1 MKNKGILFKKAV
13 DFIAK
18 TMYSI
23 DMIKEN
29 NTLLN
34 HIKSINKE
42 SKQWMKDN
50 PGSWAGEVTEDIKY
64 WNDQG
69 IFTVA
74 DYERDSLITSVYEMH
89 KDAFGV
95 KGRHYNFKEMSNED
109 LEKELD
115 TLSKIAK
122 EEADRERKWE
132 EAAYQTFLKTVANT
146 IRHGAKDKE
155 EAIRWILEAEELIKE
170 EPDYICYKLGLS
182 YDKAYLFETKQ

>member
-1 MKNKGILFKKAV
+1 MKNKGFLLKIAV

-29 NTLLN
+29 TLLN
-34 HIKSINKE
+34 HIKSINE
-42 SKQWMKDN
+42 SSKKWMKDN
-50 PGSWAGEVTEDIKY
+50 PGSWAGLVPEDIKF

-69 IFTVA
+69 IFTVE

-89 KDAFGV
+89 KDAYGV

-109 LEKELD
+109 LEKELEH
-115 TLSKIAK
+115 LSKVTQSNID
-122 EEADRERKWE
+122 EEKRWE
-132 EAAYQTFLKTVANT
+132 KKAYEDFMKTVENT

-155 EAIRWILEAEELIKE
+155 EAIRWILEAEELINE

-182 YDKAYLFETKQ
+182 YDKEYLFQKKH

>member
-1 MKNKGILFKKAV
+1 MKNKGFLLKIAV

-29 NTLLN
+29 TLLN
-34 HIKSINKE
+34 HIKSINE
-42 SKQWMKDN
+42 SSKKWMKDN
-50 PGSWAGEVTEDIKY
+50 PGSWAGLVPEDIKF

-69 IFTVA
+69 IFTVE

-89 KDAFGV
+89 KDAYGV

-115 TLSKIAK
+115 HLSKVTQSNID
-122 EEADRERKWE
+122 EEKRWE
-132 EAAYQTFLKTVANT
+132 KKAYEDFMKTVENT

-155 EAIRWILEAEELIKE
+155 EAIRWILEAEELINE

-182 YDKAYLFETKQ
+182 YDKEYLFQKKH

>member
-1 MKNKGILFKKAV
+1 MKNKGFLFKIAV

-29 NTLLN
+29 TLLN
-34 HIKSINKE
+34 HIKSINE
-42 SKQWMKDN
+42 SSKKWMKEN
-50 PGSWAGEVTEDIKY
+50 PGSWAGLVPEDIKF

-69 IFTVA
+69 IFTVE

-89 KDAFGV
+89 KDAYGV

-109 LEKELD
+109 LQKELEH
-115 TLSKIAK
+115 LSKVTKANID
-122 EEADRERKWE
+122 EEKRWE
-132 EAAYQTFLKTVANT
+132 KKAYEDFMKTVENT

-155 EAIRWILEAEELIKE
+155 EAIRWILEAEELINEK
-170 EPDYICYKLGLS
+170 PDYICYKLGLS
-182 YDKAYLFETKQ
+182 YDKEYLFQKKH

>member
-1 MKNKGILFKKAV
+1 MKNKGFLLKIAV

-29 NTLLN
+29 TLLN
-34 HIKSINKE
+34 HIKSINE
-42 SKQWMKDN
+42 SSKKWMKDN
-50 PGSWAGEVTEDIKY
+50 PGSWAGLVPEDIKF

-69 IFTVA
+69 IFTVE

-89 KDAFGV
+89 KDAYGV

-115 TLSKIAK
+115 HLSKVTQSNID
-122 EEADRERKWE
+122 EEKRWE
-132 EAAYQTFLKTVANT
+132 KKAYEDFMKTVENT

-155 EAIRWILEAEELIKE
+155 EAIRWILEAEDLINEK
-170 EPDYICYKLGLS
+170 PDYICYKLGLS
-182 YDKAYLFETKQ
+182 YDKEYLFQKKH